1 MAKVFIF
8 DWLQLCLISHNC
20 NTSKTWYFY
29 IISKIHS
36 RLLINHLFKLSYTY
50 KTLSSVTPVKKFPD
64 NLTALIANSGPA
76 AGVNIVVGYKQ
87 NWIDIINSALNET
100 WKWNAHTLI
109 WEDLLHHIQTWIRF
123 QSYITPLAAGYSY
136 FAHIQIWIRFQSY
149 IPQNWKLDRQ
159 GVPCLS

>member
-1 MAKVFIF
+1 MFFYICKIF
-8 DWLQLCLISHNC
+8 LAFLINFKSVKKETK
-20 NTSKTWYFY
+20 TSLKTWYGDAA
-29 IISKIHS
+29 
-36 RLLINHLFKLSYTY
+36 T
-50 KTLSSVTPVKKFPD
+50 KKRKRATCKQ
-64 NLTALIANSGPA
+64 LALIANSGPA

-100 WKWNAHTLI
+100 WKWNVHTLI
-109 WEDLLHHIQTWIRF
+109 WEDLLRKIQTWIRF

-149 IPQNWKLDRQ
+149 IPQNWKLDIQ